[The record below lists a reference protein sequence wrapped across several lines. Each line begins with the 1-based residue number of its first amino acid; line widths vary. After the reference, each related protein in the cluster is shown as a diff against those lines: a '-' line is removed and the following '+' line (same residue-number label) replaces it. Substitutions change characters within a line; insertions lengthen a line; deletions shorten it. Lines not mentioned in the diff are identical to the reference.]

1 MKDFFKNFSEKRER
15 RKQLKIEKSQQ
26 KDFERYGLKT
36 TDIKKKSAKTNWK
49 ALKSC
54 MRFFK
59 PYKCAFVVMAFLGLV
74 AAGLSVL
81 APVFTEKNV
90 SSVTNIEFMSAIYFA
105 LFMLG
110 AELLRRV
117 VLLIW
122 YLWASRTIHSVIKNI
137 RSELMLNVFK
147 TKSKKFDLIN
157 SGEIISRVNGDPA
170 VISGFIQRLIES
182 VAEVLR
188 SLGYVAFFFILN
200 FWIGCLVLLT
210 IITFTLLDNIYQ
222 RYRQKMRKKL
232 KTISDKNMGMVSEIV
247 RSIRDVKALNIKDNI
262 GKKYED
268 NITYMKNAS
277 NDNATFSYWFTGGI
291 NSLLYVFRFA
301 FIALG
306 VLLLSQNL
314 ITVGMFVVFIM
325 YNSNALQL
333 FNNISG
339 IRDEFR
345 EASLSAERIT
355 EVFDEEDYPK
365 EVFGKRKIKN
375 PKGEIKFENITF
387 EYNENVPVLKDFS
400 LTIPAN
406 TRVAFVGKSGHGKST
421 ILSLIP
427 KLYEVNKGK
436 ILIDGIDIKKL
447 DENCLRDLVTIV
459 PQTPYI
465 YNTTIRENLQ
475 FVKPDLTEEEMI
487 SACKVAQIHDFIISK
502 PDGYDSLVGENGVI
516 LSGGQKQRI
525 AIARALLKNSKII
538 LLDEATSALD
548 NESQA
553 KIQKALDNLAG
564 THTII
569 IVAHRLSTVI
579 NADKIVMIEN
589 GKIIGEGT
597 HKELLKNCKEYYDL
611 YNQEEIN

>member
-1 MKDFFKNFSEKRER
+1 MKDFFKNLSKKRER

-36 TDIKKKSAKTNWK
+36 TDIKKKNTKTNWK

-59 PYKCAFVVMAFLGLV
+59 PYKWAFVVMAFLGLIS
-74 AAGLSVL
+74 AGLSVL
-81 APVFTEKNV
+81 APVFTEKIV

-421 ILSLIP
+421 ILNLIP

-436 ILIDGIDIKKL
+436 ILIDGIDITKL
-447 DENCLRDLVTIV
+447 QETGLRDLVTIV

-487 SACKVAQIHDFIISK
+487 SACKVAQIHDFIMSK
-502 PDGYDSLVGENGVI
+502 PNGYDSLVGENGVI

-579 NADKIVMIEN
+579 NADKIVMIEI
-589 GKIIGEGT
+589 GKIVGEGT
-597 HKELLKNCKEYYDL
+597 HKELLKNCKEYYNL

>member
-365 EVFGKRKIKN
+365 EVFGKRTIKN

-553 KIQKALDNLAG
+553 KIQQALDNLAG

>member
-1 MKDFFKNFSEKRER
+1 MKDFFKRFSEKRKK
-15 RKQLKIEKSQQ
+15 RKQLRLEKEQK
-26 KDFERYGLKT
+26 KDFERYGLKP

-49 ALKSC
+49 ALKAC

-59 PYKCAFVVMAFLGLV
+59 DYKWAFVVIAFLGLLT
-74 AAGLSVL
+74 AGLSVL
-81 APVFTEKNV
+81 SPVFTEKVV
-90 SSVTNIEFMSAIYFA
+90 SSVTELNYTGAIYFA
-105 LFMLG
+105 LFLLG
-110 AELLRRV
+110 AEILRRV
-117 VLLIW
+117 VMLIW
-122 YLWASRTIHSVIKNI
+122 YLWSTKVVNQVVRNI
-137 RSELMLNVFK
+137 RSELMFNVFK

-157 SGEIISRVNGDPA
+157 SGEVISRVNSDPS
-170 VISGFIQRLIES
+170 VISLFIHRLIEQA
-182 VAEVLR
+182 AEVIR
-188 SLGYVAFFFILN
+188 SVGYVVFFFILN
-200 FWIGCLVLLT
+200 FWIGCLVLFT
-210 IITFTLLDNIYQ
+210 IIAFTLLDNIYH
-222 RYRQKMRKKL
+222 RYRQKIRKKN
-232 KTISDKNMGMVSEIV
+232 KVISDRNMGMVSEIV
-247 RSIRDVKALNIKDNI
+247 RSIRDVKALNIKENI
-262 GKKYED
+262 GKKYEE
-268 NITYMKNAS
+268 NIEYMKNAS
-277 NDNATFSYWFTGGI
+277 QDSATFSNWFSCGI
-291 NSLLYVFRFA
+291 NSLLTVFRFV

-306 VLLLSQNL
+306 ILLLSQN
-314 ITVGMFVVFIM
+314 IISVGMFVVFIM
-325 YNSNALQL
+325 YHNSALQL

-339 IRDEFR
+339 IRDQFR
-345 EASLSAERIT
+345 EASLSAERMT
-355 EVFDEEDYPK
+355 EIFDEEDYPK

-375 PKGEIKFENITF
+375 PQGEVKFDNISF
-387 EYNENVPVLKDFS
+387 AYNENASVLENFS
-400 LTIPAN
+400 LTISAN
-406 TRVAFVGKSGHGKST
+406 SRVAFVGKSGHGKST

-447 DENCLRDLVTIV
+447 DENCLRDMVTIV

-475 FVKPDLTEEEMI
+475 FVKPNLTEEEMI
-487 SACKVAQIHDFIISK
+487 SACKIAQIHDFIMSK
-502 PDGYDSLVGENGVI
+502 PEGYDSIVGENGVI

-589 GKIIGEGT
+589 GKIVGEGT
-597 HKELLKNCKEYYDL
+597 HKDLLKNCKEYYDL

>member
-1 MKDFFKNFSEKRER
+1 MKDFFKNLSKKRER
-15 RKQLKIEKSQQ
+15 RKQLKLEKSQ
-26 KDFERYGLKT
+26 KRDFERYGLKT
-36 TDIKKKSAKTNWK
+36 TDIKKKSTKTNWK

-59 PYKCAFVVMAFLGLV
+59 PYKWAFVVIAFLGLIT
-74 AAGLSVL
+74 AGLSIL
-81 APVFTEKNV
+81 LPMFTEKIV
-90 SSVTNIEFMSAIYFA
+90 SSVTELNYTGAIYFA
-105 LFMLG
+105 LFLLG
-110 AELLRRV
+110 AEILRRV
-117 VLLIW
+117 VMLIW
-122 YLWASRTIHSVIKNI
+122 YLWSTKAVNEVVRNI
-137 RSELMLNVFK
+137 RSELMFNVFK

-157 SGEIISRVNGDPA
+157 SGEVISRVNGDPT
-170 VISGFIQRLIES
+170 VISLFIHRLIEI
-182 VAEVLR
+182 VAEVVR
-188 SLGYVAFFFILN
+188 SVGYVVFFFILN

-210 IITFTLLDNIYQ
+210 IIAFTLLDNIYQ
-222 RYRQKMRKKL
+222 RYRQKMRKKN
-232 KTISDKNMGMVSEIV
+232 KVISDRNMGMVSEIV

-262 GKKYED
+262 GKKYEE
-268 NITYMKNAS
+268 NIEYMKNAS
-277 NDNATFSYWFTGGI
+277 QDSATFSNWFSCGI
-291 NSLLYVFRFA
+291 NSLLTVFRFV

-306 VLLLSQNL
+306 ILLLSQNL

-325 YNSNALQL
+325 YHNSALQL
-333 FNNISG
+333 FNNVSA
-339 IRDEFR
+339 IRDQLR
-345 EASLSAERIT
+345 EASLSAERMT
-355 EVFDEEDYPK
+355 EIFDEEDYPK

-375 PKGEIKFENITF
+375 PQGEIKFQNITF
-387 EYNENVPVLKDFS
+387 EYNENSPVLKNFS

-406 TRVAFVGKSGHGKST
+406 SRVAFVGKSGHGKST
-421 ILSLIP
+421 ILNLIP

-465 YNTTIRENLQ
+465 YNTSIRENLQ
-475 FVKPDLTEEEMI
+475 FVNPNLTEEEMI
-487 SACKVAQIHDFIISK
+487 SACKIAQIHDFIMSK

-569 IVAHRLSTVI
+569 IVAHRLSTVM

-589 GKIIGEGT
+589 GKIVGEGT

>member
-1 MKDFFKNFSEKRER
+1 MKDFFKNLSKKRER

-36 TDIKKKSAKTNWK
+36 TDIKKKSTKTNWK

-59 PYKCAFVVMAFLGLV
+59 PYKWAFVVIAFLGLIT
-74 AAGLSVL
+74 AGLSIL
-81 APVFTEKNV
+81 SPMFTEKIV
-90 SSVTNIEFMSAIYFA
+90 SSVTELNYTGAIYFA
-105 LFMLG
+105 LFLLG
-110 AELLRRV
+110 AEILRRV
-117 VLLIW
+117 VMLIW
-122 YLWASRTIHSVIKNI
+122 YLWSTKAVNEVVRNI
-137 RSELMLNVFK
+137 RSELMFNVFK

-157 SGEIISRVNGDPA
+157 SGEVISRVNGDPT
-170 VISGFIQRLIES
+170 VISLFIHRLIEI
-182 VAEVLR
+182 VAEVVR
-188 SLGYVAFFFILN
+188 SVGYVVFFFILN

-210 IITFTLLDNIYQ
+210 IIAFTLLDNIYQ
-222 RYRQKMRKKL
+222 RYRQKMRKKN
-232 KTISDKNMGMVSEIV
+232 KVISDRNMGMVSEIV

-262 GKKYED
+262 GKKYEE
-268 NITYMKNAS
+268 NIEYMKNAS
-277 NDNATFSYWFTGGI
+277 QDSATFSNWFSCGI
-291 NSLLYVFRFA
+291 NSLLTVFRFV

-306 VLLLSQNL
+306 ILLLSQNL

-325 YNSNALQL
+325 YHNSALQL
-333 FNNISG
+333 FNNVSA
-339 IRDEFR
+339 IRDQLR
-345 EASLSAERIT
+345 EASLSAERMT
-355 EVFDEEDYPK
+355 EIFDEEDYPK
-365 EVFGKRKIKN
+365 EVFGKRKIIN
-375 PKGEIKFENITF
+375 PQGEIKFQNITF
-387 EYNENVPVLKDFS
+387 EYNENSPVLKNFS

-406 TRVAFVGKSGHGKST
+406 SRVAFVGKSGHGKST
-421 ILSLIP
+421 ILNLIP

-436 ILIDGIDIKKL
+436 ILIDGIDITKL
-447 DENCLRDLVTIV
+447 EETALRDLVTIV

-465 YNTTIRENLQ
+465 YNTSIRENLQ
-475 FVKPDLTEEEMI
+475 FVNPNLTEEEMI
-487 SACKVAQIHDFIISK
+487 SACKIAQIHDFIMSK

-569 IVAHRLSTVI
+569 IVAHRLSTVM

-589 GKIIGEGT
+589 GKIVGEGT

>member
-1 MKDFFKNFSEKRER
+1 MKDFFKNLSKKRER
-15 RKQLKIEKSQQ
+15 RKQLKLEKSQ
-26 KDFERYGLKT
+26 KRDFERYGLKT
-36 TDIKKKSAKTNWK
+36 TDIKKKSTKTNWK

-59 PYKCAFVVMAFLGLV
+59 PYKWAFVVIAFLGLIT
-74 AAGLSVL
+74 AGLSIL
-81 APVFTEKNV
+81 SPMFTEKIV
-90 SSVTNIEFMSAIYFA
+90 SSVTELNYTGAIYFA
-105 LFMLG
+105 LFLLG
-110 AELLRRV
+110 AEILRRV
-117 VLLIW
+117 VMLIW
-122 YLWASRTIHSVIKNI
+122 YLWSTKAVNEVVRNI
-137 RSELMLNVFK
+137 RSELMFNVFK

-157 SGEIISRVNGDPA
+157 SGEVISRVNGDPT
-170 VISGFIQRLIES
+170 VISLFIHRLIEI
-182 VAEVLR
+182 VAEVVR
-188 SLGYVAFFFILN
+188 SVGYVVFFFILN

-210 IITFTLLDNIYQ
+210 IIAFTLLDNIYQ
-222 RYRQKMRKKL
+222 RYRQKMRKKN
-232 KTISDKNMGMVSEIV
+232 KVISDRNMGMVSEIV

-262 GKKYED
+262 GKKYEE
-268 NITYMKNAS
+268 NIEYMKNAS
-277 NDNATFSYWFTGGI
+277 QDSATFSNWFSCGI
-291 NSLLYVFRFA
+291 NSLLTVFRFV

-306 VLLLSQNL
+306 ILLLSQNL

-325 YNSNALQL
+325 YHNSALQL
-333 FNNISG
+333 FNNVSA
-339 IRDEFR
+339 IRDQLR
-345 EASLSAERIT
+345 EASLSAERMT
-355 EVFDEEDYPK
+355 EIFDEEDYPK

-375 PKGEIKFENITF
+375 PQGEIKFQNITF
-387 EYNENVPVLKDFS
+387 EYNENSPVLKNFS

-406 TRVAFVGKSGHGKST
+406 SRVAFVGKSGHGKST
-421 ILSLIP
+421 ILNLIP

-436 ILIDGIDIKKL
+436 ILIDGIDITKL
-447 DENCLRDLVTIV
+447 EETALRDLVTIV

-465 YNTTIRENLQ
+465 YNTSIRENLQ
-475 FVKPDLTEEEMI
+475 FVNPNLTEEEMI
-487 SACKVAQIHDFIISK
+487 SACKIAQIHDFIMSK

-525 AIARALLKNSKII
+525 AIARALLKII

-569 IVAHRLSTVI
+569 IVAHRLSTVM

-589 GKIIGEGT
+589 GKIVGEGT

>member
-1 MKDFFKNFSEKRER
+1 MKDFFKRFSEKREN
-15 RKQLKIEKSQQ
+15 RKKLRLEKEQQ
-26 KDFERYGLKT
+26 RDFERYGLKL
-36 TDIKKKSAKTNWK
+36 TDVKKKNTKTNWK
-49 ALKSC
+49 ALKTC
-54 MRFFK
+54 MRFLK
-59 PYKCAFVVMAFLGLV
+59 PYKWVFVVMAILGLMT
-74 AAGLSVL
+74 AGLSVL
-81 APVFTEKNV
+81 APVFTEKIV
-90 SSVTNIEFMSAIYFA
+90 SSVTNLDYTSAIYFA

-110 AELLRRV
+110 TELLRRV
-117 VLLIW
+117 VVLTW
-122 YLWASRTIHSVIKNI
+122 YLSSTKVVNQVVKNI

-157 SGEIISRVNGDPA
+157 SGEVISRVNNDPS
-170 VISGFIQRLIES
+170 VISTFVHRLIER
-182 VAEVLR
+182 VAEVVR
-188 SLGYVAFFFILN
+188 SIGYVVFFFILN
-200 FWIGCLVLLT
+200 FWVGCLVLFT
-210 IITFTLLDNIYQ
+210 IIAFTLLDNIYQ
-222 RYRQKMRKKL
+222 KFRQKFRKKY
-232 KTISDKNMGMVSEIV
+232 KVISDKNMGMVSEIV
-247 RSIRDVKALNIKDNI
+247 RSIRDVKALNIKKNI

-277 NDNATFSYWFTGGI
+277 QDSATFSNWFSGGI
-291 NSLLYVFRFA
+291 NSLLAVFKFA
-301 FIALG
+301 FIAVG

-325 YNSNALQL
+325 YNSNALML
-333 FNNISG
+333 FNNISA
-339 IRDEFR
+339 IRDELR
-345 EASLSAERIT
+345 EASLSAERIA

-375 PKGEIKFENITF
+375 PQGEIKFENITF
-387 EYNENVPVLKDFS
+387 AYNENAPVLENFS

-406 TRVAFVGKSGHGKST
+406 KRFAFVGKSGHGKST

-436 ILIDGIDIKKL
+436 ILIDGIDITKL
-447 DENCLRDLVTIV
+447 QESALRDMVTIV

-487 SACKVAQIHDFIISK
+487 SACKIAQIHDFIISK
-502 PDGYDSLVGENGVI
+502 PNGYDSVVGENGVI

-548 NESQA
+548 NESQT

-589 GKIIGEGT
+589 GKIVGEGS
-597 HKELLKNCKEYYDL
+597 HKELLKTCKEYHDL
-611 YNQEEIN
+611 YNQEEQN

>member
-1 MKDFFKNFSEKRER
+1 MKDFFKNLSKKRER

-36 TDIKKKSAKTNWK
+36 TDIKKKNTKTNWK

-59 PYKCAFVVMAFLGLV
+59 PYKWAFVVMAFLGLIS
-74 AAGLSVL
+74 AGLSVL
-81 APVFTEKNV
+81 APVFTEKIV

-122 YLWASRTIHSVIKNI
+122 YLWASRTIHSVVKNI

-421 ILSLIP
+421 ILNLIP

-436 ILIDGIDIKKL
+436 ILIDGIDITKL
-447 DENCLRDLVTIV
+447 QETGLRDLVTIV

-487 SACKVAQIHDFIISK
+487 SACKVAQIHDFIMSK
-502 PDGYDSLVGENGVI
+502 PNGYDSLVGENGVI

-589 GKIIGEGT
+589 GKIVGEGT
-597 HKELLKNCKEYYDL
+597 HKELLKNCKEYYNL

>member
-1 MKDFFKNFSEKRER
+1 
-15 RKQLKIEKSQQ
+15 
-26 KDFERYGLKT
+26 
-36 TDIKKKSAKTNWK
+36 
-49 ALKSC
+49 
-54 MRFFK
+54 
-59 PYKCAFVVMAFLGLV
+59 
-74 AAGLSVL
+74 
-81 APVFTEKNV
+81 
-90 SSVTNIEFMSAIYFA
+90 
-105 LFMLG
+105 
-110 AELLRRV
+110 
-117 VLLIW
+117 
-122 YLWASRTIHSVIKNI
+122 
-137 RSELMLNVFK
+137 
-147 TKSKKFDLIN
+147 
-157 SGEIISRVNGDPA
+157 
-170 VISGFIQRLIES
+170 
-182 VAEVLR
+182 
-188 SLGYVAFFFILN
+188 
-200 FWIGCLVLLT
+200 
-210 IITFTLLDNIYQ
+210 
-222 RYRQKMRKKL
+222 MRKKN
-232 KTISDKNMGMVSEIV
+232 KVISDRNMGMVSEIV

-262 GKKYED
+262 GKKYEE
-268 NITYMKNAS
+268 NIEYMKNAS
-277 NDNATFSYWFTGGI
+277 QDSATFSNWFSCGI
-291 NSLLYVFRFA
+291 NSLLTVFRFV

-306 VLLLSQNL
+306 ILLLSQNL

-325 YNSNALQL
+325 YHNSALQL
-333 FNNISG
+333 FNNVSA
-339 IRDEFR
+339 IRDQLR
-345 EASLSAERIT
+345 EASLSAERMT
-355 EVFDEEDYPK
+355 EIFDEEDYPK

-375 PKGEIKFENITF
+375 PQGEIKFQNITF
-387 EYNENVPVLKDFS
+387 EYNENSPVLKNFS

-406 TRVAFVGKSGHGKST
+406 SRVAFVGKSGHGKST
-421 ILSLIP
+421 ILNLIP

-465 YNTTIRENLQ
+465 YNTSIRENLQ
-475 FVKPDLTEEEMI
+475 FVNPNLTEEEMI
-487 SACKVAQIHDFIISK
+487 SACKIAQIHDFIMSK
-502 PDGYDSLVGENGVI
+502 PEGYDSLVGENGVI

-589 GKIIGEGT
+589 GKIVGEGT